1 MGDCLKEVRPGE
13 NYRLALIFRN
23 GSTAVVNMEKRIRS
37 VRFSRLSSPQLF
49 ATARAEGDRIIWSDG
64 KETISVYANEILDSM
79 LLD

>member
-13 NYRLALIFRN
+13 NFRLELIFHN

-64 KETISVYANEILDSM
+64 KETISVYASEILESM
-79 LLD
+79 MYS